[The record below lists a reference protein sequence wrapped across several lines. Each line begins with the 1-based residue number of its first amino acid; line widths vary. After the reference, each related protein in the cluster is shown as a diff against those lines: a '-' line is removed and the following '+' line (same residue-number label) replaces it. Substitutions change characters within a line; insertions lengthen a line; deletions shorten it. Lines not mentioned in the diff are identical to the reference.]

1 MVKHL
6 TSLYTIL
13 GFGWVLG
20 STGEILPLLLLPG
33 TEDDPDRGD
42 LRELVVHVL
51 LQGVPLDV
59 HVLQVGQELEGFH
72 LDVGNEV
79 LAGDD
84 LDERGDLGKDG
95 GHLDEGVGGEVNGL
109 EGRAVRELVGQARD
123 AVVGHIQFW
132 RKTIMLIFIVS

>member
-1 MVKHL
+1 M
-6 TSLYTIL
+6 
-13 GFGWVLG
+13 GEFWE

-33 TEDDPDRGD
+33 TEDHPDRGD

-84 LDERGDLGKDG
+84 LDERGDLGEDG

-123 AVVGHIQFW
+123 AVVGHIQF
-132 RKTIMLIFIVS
+132 